1 MKFLKAFNNSAA
13 LVRNDEGQEEVVLGK
28 GIGFGLKEGQ
38 DVDENKIEHI
48 FKIESDGNKRSI
60 R

>member
-1 MKFLKAFNNSAA
+1 MA

-38 DVDENKIEHI
+38 DV
-48 FKIESDGNKRSI
+48 
-60 R
+60 